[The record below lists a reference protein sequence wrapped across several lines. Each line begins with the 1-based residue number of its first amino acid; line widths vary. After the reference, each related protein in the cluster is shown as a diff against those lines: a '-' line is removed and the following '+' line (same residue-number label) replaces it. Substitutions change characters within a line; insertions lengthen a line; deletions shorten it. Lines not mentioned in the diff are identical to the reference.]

1 MISKRNIDHNRI
13 PSDNELPERPCGDN
27 NKRSTPDAES
37 ALTLDC
43 GTTEYAN
50 NTSSISTS
58 NSSRTARTN
67 SPKTIPLST
76 KDTKTIAFTEQGKS
90 ASSSLGLHKELEHFL
105 KHALLELRQAKHIN
119 THQPFQWHK
128 AALTH
133 HTFIYMHRF
142 TGTLNANGELSRIMR
157 KAACLFTPGTS
168 LELVS
173 EADHETEVYI
183 IEYDLFRAIEKTEA
197 RRIYERELHSPV
209 TGLIQGPFYGIQRIT
224 AQITELAQSD
234 HEAASRDI
242 KAQLLLTDLLHMLW
256 PEDNKSAAAE
266 ENRNN
271 PEAWLKTTLRYMQQ
285 HYMHEIKLD
294 TLAEL
299 AGMHPSYYSQLFK
312 SRMQKNPIEYIT
324 HLRMNRAKEMLLTS
338 DLRIRDIAREVG
350 YRDEFYFSR
359 RFRNFAGYAPT
370 AYAKQVHRNIVSL
383 SYPYTDHL
391 MTLGIT
397 PCAAQIQGHLPH
409 MPNSLKL
416 PFHAYEP
423 WEQGRQA
430 FLDVHPEL
438 ILTKDNAAAKAMEH
452 IGDVAPII
460 TIPWNETDVFG
471 HLERIAT
478 IVDRT
483 RAAKDWLDGHERKAE
498 RARKKIKELAG
509 SLTVAVGTL
518 TAKGPRMYSHR
529 NFGHVFY
536 RTLQLAAP
544 PRIQAE
550 LHGKAPGVGYNW
562 MPFTPGEWHGLEADV
577 LVLAIDNMHNRAT
590 LLQKLKNDPLWSSHP
605 AVRNGRVH
613 LVDWSAWVVYAPY
626 SINIQL
632 EEALSML
639 TSRPVL
645 L

>member
-1 MISKRNIDHNRI
+1 MISEPNIDHSRI
-13 PSDNELPERPCGDN
+13 PSDDKHERPLGDSN
-27 NKRSTPDAES
+27 NQRSAQTAPGKLAQYSMTSSSRASLTSKNAELS
-37 ALTLDC
+37 SKNTAFRAELKQFLDHTLI
-43 GTTEYAN
+43 ELRRAVYV
-50 NTSSISTS
+50 NTSSSFH
-58 NSSRTARTN
+58 SR
-67 SPKTIPLST
+67 S
-76 KDTKTIAFTEQGKS
+76 D
-90 ASSSLGLHKELEHFL
+90 EL
-105 KHALLELRQAKHIN
+105 
-119 THQPFQWHK
+119 P
-128 AALTH
+128 H

-142 TGTLNANGELSRIMR
+142 NGTHIAGTEQTRVVR
-157 KAACLFTPGTS
+157 KAACLYPPGTS
-168 LELVS
+168 LELLS
-173 EADHETEVYI
+173 DADHDAELYI
-183 IEYDLFRAIEKTEA
+183 VEFDLFRVTEKTEA
-197 RRIYERELHSPV
+197 RRIYEREHGSPV
-209 TGLIQGPFYGIQRIT
+209 TGWIQGPFYGIQRIA
-224 AQITELAQSD
+224 AQLTELAQPD
-234 HEAASRDI
+234 HQAAPREI
-242 KAQLLLTDLLHMLW
+242 KVQLLLTELLCMLW
-256 PEDNKSAAAE
+256 PEDNSSPAAE
-266 ENRNN
+266 
-271 PEAWLKTTLRYMQQ
+271 PEQDDPESWLKSTLQYMQQ

-299 AGMHPSYYSQLFK
+299 SGMHPSYYSQLFK

-359 RFRNFAGYAPT
+359 RFRNHAGYAPT

-409 MPNSLKL
+409 LPRSLQM

-430 FLDVHPEL
+430 FLDVNPDL
-438 ILTKDNAAAKAMEH
+438 ILTKDNAAAKAIEH

-460 TIPWNETDVFG
+460 TIPWNQTDMFG
-471 HLERIAT
+471 HLEQIAS

-483 RAAKDWLDGHERKAE
+483 QAAKEWIDRHERKAE
-498 RARKKIKELAG
+498 RARKKIKEQAG

-544 PRIQAE
+544 KRIQAE
-550 LHGKAPGVGYNW
+550 LQGKAPGVGFNW
-562 MPFTPGEWHGLEADV
+562 MSFTPGEWDGLEADV
-577 LVLAIDNMHNRAT
+577 LVLATDSMHNRAA
-590 LLQKLKNDPLWSSHP
+590 LMQKLKNDPLWNSHP
-605 AVRNGRVH
+605 AVHSGRVH
-613 LVDWSAWVVYAPY
+613 LVDWNAWVVYAPY

-632 EEALSML
+632 DEALSML
-639 TSRPVL
+639 TNKPAL

>member
-1 MISKRNIDHNRI
+1 MAVSA
-13 PSDNELPERPCGDN
+13 STEA
-27 NKRSTPDAES
+27 NKTSVVAEQS
-37 ALTLDC
+37 
-43 GTTEYAN
+43 
-50 NTSSISTS
+50 
-58 NSSRTARTN
+58 
-67 SPKTIPLST
+67 
-76 KDTKTIAFTEQGKS
+76 KS
-90 ASSSLGLHKELEHFL
+90 ASSSLSLHTELRPFL
-105 KHALLELRQAKHIN
+105 NDALLELRQAKHIN
-119 THQPFQWHK
+119 TRQQLHWHQAK
-128 AALTH
+128 LTH

-142 TGTLNANGELSRIMR
+142 NGILNVNGETSRIIR
-157 KAACLFTPGTS
+157 KSACLLTPGTS

-173 EADHETEVYI
+173 DADHEAELYT

-209 TGLIQGPFYGIQRIT
+209 TGWIQGPFYGIQRIA
-224 AQITELAQSD
+224 AQLTELAQSD
-234 HEAASRDI
+234 HEAASYDI
-242 KAQLLLTDLLHMLW
+242 KAQLLLTDLLHLLW
-256 PEDNKSAAAE
+256 PEDNTSAAAE
-266 ENRNN
+266 ENRNS
-271 PEAWLKTTLRYMQQ
+271 PEAWLKTTLQYMQQ

-324 HLRMNRAKEMLLTS
+324 HLRMNRAKERLLTS
-338 DLRIRDIAREVG
+338 NLRIRDIAREVG

-359 RFRNFAGYAPT
+359 RFRNYAGYAPT

-391 MTLGIT
+391 MTLGII

-409 MPNSLKL
+409 LPHSLKL

-430 FLDVHPEL
+430 FLDVQPEL

-471 HLERIAT
+471 HLERIAS

-509 SLTVAVGTL
+509 NLTVAVGTL
-518 TAKGPRMYSHR
+518 TSKGPRMYSHR

-536 RTLQLAAP
+536 RTLQLNAP
-544 PRIQAE
+544 RRIQAE
-550 LHGKAPGVGYNW
+550 LQGKAPGIGYNW
-562 MPFTPGEWHGLEADV
+562 MPFAPGEWDGLEADV
-577 LVLAIDNMHNRAT
+577 LVLAVDNLHNRAA
-590 LLQKLKNDPLWSSHP
+590 LLKQLMNDPLWSSHP
-605 AVRNGRVH
+605 AVRSGRVH

-639 TSRPVL
+639 TSRPIL